1 MPSKG
6 ISRVRRYRARYVM
19 STGRRGRLVIVTSC
33 GCNAAEI
40 AARLLGD
47 DLVRLR
53 VRPAA

>member
-1 MPSKG
+1 MQSNRTN
-6 ISRVRRYRARYVM
+6 RVRRYRARYLLA
-19 STGRRGRLVIVTSC
+19 SGQRGRLVIVTSC

-47 DLVRLR
+47 DLLRLS

>member
-1 MPSKG
+1 MQNHEKNRP
-6 ISRVRRYRARYVM
+6 RRYRARYQL
-19 STGRRGRLVIVTSC
+19 SSGQRGRLVIVTSC
-33 GCNAAEI
+33 SCSAAAI